1 MIALTRAGIPA
12 LAAYDARMGPVRQLI
27 VVAFAII
34 QAILGA
40 RILLDLGVLPADMP
54 FVGFIEPASDALAAP
69 VVALAERFG
78 TESPGFGSGL
88 DPAIVTALI
97 GWSVIEVV
105 VLMVVGRR

>member
-1 MIALTRAGIPA
+1 
-12 LAAYDARMGPVRQLI
+12 MGPVRQLI

-40 RILLDLGVLPADMP
+40 RILLDLGVLPMDMP
-54 FVGFIEPASDALAAP
+54 FVDFIEPASNALAAP

-78 TESPGFGSGL
+78 AEAPGFGAGL

-97 GWSVIEVV
+97 GWSLIEVV